1 MDIGVVGLGYVG
13 LSISLLLDKKHR
25 VTCFDIDET
34 KMKQLSLRQ
43 SPLKDAYIEQA
54 MATHTLHLTETLET
68 LLSSEYIVLALP
80 TNYDVETNF
89 FDTHLVDD
97 TIQKLLSL
105 GYKHTLVIKSTIP
118 VGHVEHL
125 RETFQTTRIMFSPE
139 FLREGHALYDNLF
152 PSRIIVGDTSDH
164 AKRFGNILKDAA
176 LKDHVE
182 LLFTTPREA
191 EAIKL
196 FSNTYLAM
204 RIAFFNELDS
214 FAESKSMD
222 AHQIIKGVSL
232 DPRIGD
238 YYNNPSF
245 GYGGYCLPKDT
256 KQLLANYQD
265 VPQHMIQAIVDSNT
279 TRKDHI
285 ANMILK
291 QSPKR
296 VGIYRLTM
304 KTASDNFRESAILGV
319 MKRLKAKAIDIVIY
333 EPNMID
339 TSFFK
344 SEVTHDLPYFKST
357 CDLIIANRMS
367 HDLEDVLHK
376 VYSRDLYARD

>member
-1 MDIGVVGLGYVG
+1 MNIGIIGLGYVG
-13 LSISLLLDKKHR
+13 LSLALLLDKKHQ
-25 VTCFDIDET
+25 VTCLDVDTRKLAQIEAHE
-34 KMKQLSLRQ
+34 
-43 SPLKDAYIEQA
+43 SPLRDTYIEKA
-54 MATHTLHLTETLET
+54 MVDHSLTLTNNIHDL
-68 LLSSEYIVLALP
+68 LLSDYVILALP
-80 TNYDVETNF
+80 TNYDVESNF

-97 TIQKLLSL
+97 TIETLISL
-105 GYKHTLVIKSTIP
+105 GFDHTIIIKSTIP
-118 VGHVEHL
+118 VGHVDHL
-125 RETFQTTRIMFSPE
+125 RDTLKSNRIVFSPE
-139 FLREGHALYDNLF
+139 FLREGQALYDNLY
-152 PSRIIVGDTSDH
+152 PSRIIVGDKTEEASM
-164 AKRFGNILKDAA
+164 FGDILKDAA
-176 LKDHVE
+176 IKDDVPV
-182 LLFTTPREA
+182 LLTHPKEA

-214 FAESKSMD
+214 FAESKFMD
-222 AHQIIKGVSL
+222 TRHIIEGVSL
-232 DPRIGD
+232 DPRIGND
-238 YYNNPSF
+238 YNNPSF
-245 GYGGYCLPKDT
+245 GYGGFCLPKDT

-285 ANMILK
+285 ANMVLK
-291 QSPKR
+291 QNPKR

-339 TSFFK
+339 ASFFK
-344 SEVTHDLPYFKST
+344 SEVTHDLSYFKST

-367 HDLEDVLHK
+367 HDLDDVLHK

>member
-1 MDIGVVGLGYVG
+1 MQLGIIGLGYVG
-13 LSISLLLDKKHR
+13 LSMALLLDKKHD
-25 VTCFDIDET
+25 VTCLDVDQNKLALIST
-34 KMKQLSLRQ
+34 HQ
-43 SPLKDAYIEQA
+43 SPLRDVYIEKA
-54 MATHTLHLTETLET
+54 MADHTLKLTHDIRD
-68 LLSSEYIVLALP
+68 LLQSDYVILALP
-80 TNYDVETNF
+80 TNYDAESNF

-97 TIQKLLSL
+97 TIETLLSL
-105 GYKHTLVIKSTIP
+105 GFGHTIIIKSTIP
-118 VGHVEHL
+118 VGHVDQL
-125 RETFQTTRIMFSPE
+125 RDTFKSNRIVFSPE
-139 FLREGHALYDNLF
+139 FLREGQALYDNLY
-152 PSRIIVGDTSDH
+152 PSRIIVGDTTKAAST
-164 AKRFGNILKDAA
+164 FGDILKDAA
-176 LKDHVE
+176 IKDDVPV
-182 LLFTTPREA
+182 LLTHPKEA

-214 FAESKSMD
+214 FAESKSMN
-222 AHQIIKGVSL
+222 ASQIIEGVSL
-232 DPRIGD
+232 DPRIGN

-285 ANMILK
+285 ANMVLK
-291 QSPKR
+291 RQPKR

-319 MKRLKAKAIDIVIY
+319 MKRLNAKAVDIMIY
-333 EPNMID
+333 EPNMEE

-344 SEVTHDLPYFKST
+344 SEVTHDLAYFKAS
-357 CDLIIANRMS
+357 CDVIIANRMS
-367 HDLEDVLHK
+367 DDLKDVLNK
-376 VYSRDLYARD
+376 VYTRDIFTRD